1 MAFSGTLVAAGQG
14 TGIVVA
20 TGAATEIGRIN
31 ALIEGV
37 APLTT
42 PLLRQINRF
51 GRRFTWIAISAAVL
65 LFFFATLVRGYAWP
79 DALIA
84 VVALAVGVVPEGLP
98 GVLTITFALG
108 VPRMAARNA
117 VIRRLPALETPGAP
131 RSEGRRGGEGGVS
144 KGR

>member
-20 TGAATEIGRIN
+20 TGAATEISRIN

-51 GRRFTWIAISAAVL
+51 GRRFTWIAISAAAL

-79 DALIA
+79 DELIA

-98 GVLTITFALG
+98 AVDRKTN
-108 VPRMAARNA
+108 RRNS
-117 VIRRLPALETPGAP
+117 RN
-131 RSEGRRGGEGGVS
+131 
-144 KGR
+144 

>member
-84 VVALAVGVVPEGLP
+84 VLALAVGVVPGGLP
-98 GVLTITFALG
+98 AVITITLASG
-108 VPRMAARNA
+108 VHRLAARNA
-117 VIRRLPALETPGAP
+117 VIRPLPPGQS
-131 RSEGRRGGEGGVS
+131 RGKVGKQTSEEECG
-144 KGR
+144 